1 MTKNENNKEKN
12 INIEQNYSKIYS
24 EETNKNSNPSLNNNN
39 QKRLRKDGKGI
50 PIIKKKLLFK
60 KTKHHAYLRDD
71 LFSNEAIANIIDIPS
86 YKKYN
91 REDVIEEEE
100 DNSEE
105 KIENNINNNNSNIEI
120 NKDRQ
125 QCQCCS
131 IF

>member
-39 QKRLRKDGKGI
+39 QKRLRKDAKGI

-60 KTKHHAYLRDD
+60 KTKHHAYLKDD
-71 LFSNEAIANIIDIPS
+71 IFTNEAIANIIDIPS

>member
-1 MTKNENNKEKN
+1 MLNKIIQKYIQEK
-12 INIEQNYSKIYS
+12 Q
-24 EETNKNSNPSLNNNN
+24 
-39 QKRLRKDGKGI
+39 
-50 PIIKKKLLFK
+50 IK
-60 KTKHHAYLRDD
+60 
-71 LFSNEAIANIIDIPS
+71 
-86 YKKYN
+86 N